1 MDRMCLNTPAE
12 IPARKSETR
21 LSDLEPDRPIVI
33 ELDGAAPLFT
43 TPRELMRVGRLP
55 GHLYL
60 DEVEGIFASIDYE
73 RNGRRCQ

>member
-1 MDRMCLNTPAE
+1 MDRMSLNAPTE

-21 LSDLEPDRPIVI
+21 LMDLDPDRRIII

-43 TPRELMRVGRLP
+43 TPRELMRVGRLS

-60 DEVEGIFASIDYE
+60 DEIERIFASLDYD
-73 RNGRRCQ
+73 RDGRDH

>member
-1 MDRMCLNTPAE
+1 MDRTSLNAPAE
-12 IPARKSETR
+12 IPAHKSETR
-21 LSDLEPDRPIVI
+21 LMDLDPDRRIVI

-60 DEVEGIFASIDYE
+60 DEIERIFASLDHD
-73 RNGRRCQ
+73 RRRTH